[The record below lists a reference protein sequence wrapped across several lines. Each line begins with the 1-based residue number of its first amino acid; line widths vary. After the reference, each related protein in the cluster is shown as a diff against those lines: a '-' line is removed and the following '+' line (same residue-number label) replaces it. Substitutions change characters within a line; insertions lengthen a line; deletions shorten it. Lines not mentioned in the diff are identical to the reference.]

1 MIVFIVG
8 NSYLISSNSNDS
20 GKFFKRNKFL
30 IDYNGGR
37 GETVIMEAC
46 GVKSKFIAQIAS
58 VGGSIPPGCPFYSQ
72 SIQEAKAQQ
81 SADCIHCWTK
91 I

>member
-1 MIVFIVG
+1 M
-8 NSYLISSNSNDS
+8 
-20 GKFFKRNKFL
+20 FL
-30 IDYNGGR
+30 FNNIGGR

-58 VGGSIPPGCPFYSQ
+58 DGGSIPPGCPFYSQ